1 MKLPTDSL
9 RFRYITSTIVW
20 IAVGLVLTGLM
31 VSALFRIYITQGF
44 HDEMQVHIDELA
56 ALARVDRMGEP
67 FLLRQ
72 LSDPRYLPPGSGYYW
87 QVEREGHRTILSPS
101 LAGKPLSGTLAL
113 NGRKNWAVT
122 SGPTGSTLEYGMIH
136 PVGDGGA
143 PLRLSI
149 ASDMRLLDAILMEF
163 DWPLGWALAGFATV
177 MILTGAAQIAYG
189 LRPLQRLA
197 SGVGEIRAGRETR
210 MQGTYPSEIQP
221 LVSDLN
227 DLLEANAAM
236 VGKARFEAGNLAH
249 GLRTPLAVILDEAE
263 RLATA
268 GHPESAETL
277 IRESQKMQRQIEYQL
292 VRARSAAVEPTPG
305 QVASLR
311 LTVKPILTA
320 MARLHANREV
330 ALCCGDFPDVSVQ
343 IDAVD
348 LGEILSSLIDNAV
361 KWARSRAMISWER
374 SGNRVRILIDD
385 DGKGIAPEFRDG
397 VFAVGKRLDE
407 DIAGSG
413 LGLAIARDLVQL
425 YSGAISLG
433 DSPLGGLRV
442 EILLPVAG
450 RSAVPG
456 SLNQLF

>member
-9 RFRYITSTIVW
+9 RFRYITSTVVW

-44 HDEMQVHIDELA
+44 HDELRVHIDELA
-56 ALARVDRMGEP
+56 ALARVDKKGDP

-72 LSDPRYLPPGSGYYW
+72 LSDPRYLPTGSGYYW
-87 QVEREGHRTILSPS
+87 QIERDGHRTILSPS
-101 LAGKPLSGTLAL
+101 LGGRPLSGTLTL
-113 NGRKNWAVT
+113 EREKNWAVT
-122 SGPTGSTLEYGMIH
+122 PGPTGETLEYGVIRSA
-136 PVGDGGA
+136 GDGGP

-149 ASDMRLLDAILMEF
+149 ASDVRLLDAILMEF

-197 SGVGEIRAGRETR
+197 DAVGDIRAGRAIR
-210 MQGTYPSEIQP
+210 MEGTYPSEIRP
-221 LVSDLN
+221 LVNDLN

-236 VGKARFEAGNLAH
+236 VGKARIEAGNMAH

-263 RLATA
+263 RLAAA
-268 GHPESAETL
+268 GHNESAETL
-277 IRESQKMQRQIEYQL
+277 IRESQRMQHQIEYQL

-311 LTVKPILTA
+311 QTIKPILTA
-320 MARLHANREV
+320 MARLHAGRDV

-343 IDAVD
+343 IDATD

-361 KWARSRAMISWER
+361 KWACSRAIISWER
-374 SGNRVRILIDD
+374 EGGRVRILIDD
-385 DGKGIAPEFRDG
+385 DGKGIAPEFRDS

-425 YSGAISLG
+425 YSGTITLG

-442 EILLPVAG
+442 VILLPVAG
-450 RSAVPG
+450 RPASPKA
-456 SLNQLF
+456 